1 MKSDATKQALAN
13 ALKQLLQKKQITKI
27 TINDITEACG
37 ISRMTFYYH
46 FKDIYDLADWTLQ
59 EALHAAIAENRTHDN
74 WQQGFLNL
82 LEALKAH
89 QSLILNAYRAID
101 RELVERYMR
110 REVEALLL
118 PVVEEQAAGIKIS
131 EKWEAQGVAVFVRL
145 CLHGRCDGMDPAEY
159 GGVPPGGSRH
169 DSGYDPWRFPKFFGK
184 YEPVRSEK
192 SIIIFF
198 HQTGGLV
205 QNLSKAACLCMVFPI
220 KDR

>member
-1 MKSDATKQALAN
+1 MTAIFARPV
-13 ALKQLLQKKQITKI
+13 LKE
-27 TINDITEACG
+27 EADHEKLCHQT
-37 ISRMTFYYH
+37 SPRKRPKTAFAEK

-131 EKWEAQGVAVFVRL
+131 EKGKHRVAIFYTYAFMGVVMEWIQRNMAASPQEVAATTAAMIYGDFHNSLENMSRYEA
-145 CLHGRCDGMDPAEY
+145 
-159 GGVPPGGSRH
+159 
-169 DSGYDPWRFPKFFGK
+169 K
-184 YEPVRSEK
+184 
-192 SIIIFF
+192 
-198 HQTGGLV
+198 
-205 QNLSKAACLCMVFPI
+205 KA
-220 KDR
+220 

>member
-118 PVVEEQAAGIKIS
+118 PVVEEQAAGIKIA
-131 EKWEAQGVAVFVRL
+131 KK
-145 CLHGRCDGMDPAEY
+145 
-159 GGVPPGGSRH
+159 GST
-169 DSGYDPWRFPKFFGK
+169 GWRSSTLMP
-184 YEPVRSEK
+184 SWA
-192 SIIIFF
+192 
-198 HQTGGLV
+198 L
-205 QNLSKAACLCMVFPI
+205 
-220 KDR
+220 

>member
-1 MKSDATKQALAN
+1 MKGNATKQALAN
-13 ALKQLLQKKQITKI
+13 TLKQLLQKKQITKI
-27 TINDITEACG
+27 TINDMTEACG

-89 QSLILNAYRAID
+89 QSLILNAYRAMD
-101 RELVERYMR
+101 RELVERYLR

-131 EKWEAQGVAVFVRL
+131 EKGKHMVAIFYAYAFMGVVMEWIQRNMAAEPQQVAATTAAMIQGDFRNSL
-145 CLHGRCDGMDPAEY
+145 ENMSQYESKNAE
-159 GGVPPGGSRH
+159 
-169 DSGYDPWRFPKFFGK
+169 
-184 YEPVRSEK
+184 
-192 SIIIFF
+192 
-198 HQTGGLV
+198 
-205 QNLSKAACLCMVFPI
+205 
-220 KDR
+220 

>member
-1 MKSDATKQALAN
+1 MKSYATKQALAN

-118 PVVEEQAAGIKIS
+118 PVVEEQAAGIFYTYAFMGVVMEWIQRNMAAS
-131 EKWEAQGVAVFVRL
+131 PQEVAATTAAMIYGDFHNSLENMSRYEA
-145 CLHGRCDGMDPAEY
+145 
-159 GGVPPGGSRH
+159 
-169 DSGYDPWRFPKFFGK
+169 K
-184 YEPVRSEK
+184 
-192 SIIIFF
+192 
-198 HQTGGLV
+198 
-205 QNLSKAACLCMVFPI
+205 KA
-220 KDR
+220 

>member
-1 MKSDATKQALAN
+1 MKSYATKQALAN

-131 EKWEAQGVAVFVRL
+131 EKGKHMVAIFYAYAFMGVVMEWIQQNMAASPQEVAATTAAMIQGDFRNSLENMSRYEA
-145 CLHGRCDGMDPAEY
+145 
-159 GGVPPGGSRH
+159 
-169 DSGYDPWRFPKFFGK
+169 K
-184 YEPVRSEK
+184 
-192 SIIIFF
+192 
-198 HQTGGLV
+198 
-205 QNLSKAACLCMVFPI
+205 KA
-220 KDR
+220 

>member
-1 MKSDATKQALAN
+1 MKSDATKQALSN
-13 ALKQLLQKKQITKI
+13 ALKELLQKKQITKI

-118 PVVEEQAAGIKIS
+118 PVVEEQAAGLQIS
-131 EKWEAQGVAVFVRL
+131 EKGKHMVAIFYTYAFMGIVLEWIQRNMQASPQEVADTTAAMIHSGFRNSL
-145 CLHGRCDGMDPAEY
+145 ENM
-159 GGVPPGGSRH
+159 SR
-169 DSGYDPWRFPKFFGK
+169 
-184 YEPVRSEK
+184 YE
-192 SIIIFF
+192 
-198 HQTGGLV
+198 
-205 QNLSKAACLCMVFPI
+205 SKKA
-220 KDR
+220 K

>member
-1 MKSDATKQALAN
+1 MKSYATKQALAN

-131 EKWEAQGVAVFVRL
+131 EKGKHRVAVFYAYAFMGVVMEWIQRN
-145 CLHGRCDGMDPAEY
+145 MAASPQEVAATTAAMIY
-159 GGVPPGGSRH
+159 GDFHNSLENMSR
-169 DSGYDPWRFPKFFGK
+169 
-184 YEPVRSEK
+184 YEAK
-192 SIIIFF
+192 K
-198 HQTGGLV
+198 T
-205 QNLSKAACLCMVFPI
+205 
-220 KDR
+220 